1 MTACSAL
8 FYTAIH
14 RIQGEVT
21 NAEIISKLL
30 LGSELT
36 QGFLAAYKRL
46 PKSGSALLDLAS
58 VPADGTCTFNEG
70 VQA

>member
-1 MTACSAL
+1 MTVCSAL

-14 RIQGEVT
+14 RIQGEFT
-21 NAEIISKLL
+21 NAESLSKLL

-36 QGFLAAYKRL
+36 QGFLAAYKHL
-46 PKSGSALLDLAS
+46 LKSGSTLLHLAS
-58 VPADGTCTFNEG
+58 VPVEGICMFNEG